1 MDKRRQPTTGA
12 NNEADAQL
20 VALGQEL
27 RRVIRRANRQRTQGS
42 DSPDWLLTLD
52 HALGLVDQISAV
64 PANGIEGFAVK
75 VRAIT
80 WFLDST
86 DAVLDLKG
94 LRQLRDLDREA
105 RRLAH

>member
-1 MDKRRQPTTGA
+1 MAKRRQPATRADNGA
-12 NNEADAQL
+12 DTRL

-27 RRVIRRANRQRTQGS
+27 RRTIRRANRQRTQVT

-52 HALGLVDQISAV
+52 HAQGLVDQISAV
-64 PANGIEGFAVK
+64 PANGIEGVAVK
-75 VRAIT
+75 LRAIT

-94 LRQLRDLDREA
+94 LRQLRDLDWEA
-105 RRLAH
+105 RRLSH